1 MLKLFRNTNRSYLI
15 QLQIKIMPTYFT
27 ANRHGYAVRFSK
39 FSPDRLVVATSQLY
53 GLAGAGTLYV
63 LDMTEDEDNF
73 NETKTFHWSDGL
85 FDVVCSEK
93 DPNIVISVSGDGTL
107 QLWNLE
113 SKNGPLANLP
123 QMIYKE
129 HRKEVYSIDWV
140 SVRSDNFVLS
150 ASWDCSI
157 KLWDPN
163 STASLCTYTGHSKL
177 VYNAMFSPLIPNTF
191 ASVSADGYLKIWNM
205 FNQDRPIASLKSHD
219 GEVLTCD
226 WCKFDQNILATGSSD
241 GLIRGYDIRH
251 FGVPMFELKG
261 CDYAVRKIQFSPF
274 DISTIASVGYDFHTR
289 YVELLLHILIGNTSI
304 IIHCLY
310 RIWDFNRTN
319 EPLES
324 IKQHTEFAYGLDW
337 NPLRR
342 NQLADC
348 GWDSLVNVFNGAIS

>member
-1 MLKLFRNTNRSYLI
+1 
-15 QLQIKIMPTYFT
+15 MPTYFT

-39 FSPDRLVVATSQLY
+39 FLPDRIIVATSQFY
-53 GLAGAGTLYV
+53 GLTGAGTLYV
-63 LDMTEDEDNF
+63 LDLNEEDEF
-73 NETKTFHWSDGL
+73 VETKAFNWSDGI

-113 SKNGPLANLP
+113 SISDGSPLTNLP
-123 QMIYKE
+123 QMIFKE

-140 SVRSDNFVLS
+140 SVRSDNFILS
-150 ASWDCSI
+150 ASWDTTI

-163 STASLCTYTGHSKL
+163 STSSLCTYAGHSKL

-205 FNQDRPIASLKSHD
+205 FNNDRPIASLKSHD

-226 WCKFDQNILATGSSD
+226 WCKYDQNILATGSSD

-274 DISTIASVGYDFHTR
+274 DISTIASVGYDFYTR
-289 YVELLLHILIGNTSI
+289 
-304 IIHCLY
+304 
-310 RIWDFNRTN
+310 
-319 EPLES
+319 
-324 IKQHTEFAYGLDW
+324 
-337 NPLRR
+337 
-342 NQLADC
+342 
-348 GWDSLVNVFNGAIS
+348 

>member
-1 MLKLFRNTNRSYLI
+1 
-15 QLQIKIMPTYFT
+15 MPTYFT

-39 FSPDRLVVATSQLY
+39 FSADRLVVATSQFY
-53 GLAGAGTLYV
+53 GLAGAGTLFV

-73 NETKTFHWSDGL
+73 VETKTFHWSDGL

-93 DPNIVISVSGDGTL
+93 DPNILISVSGDGTL

-113 SKNGPLANLP
+113 SMGDSSPLTNLP

-129 HRKEVYSIDWV
+129 HRKEVYSIDWL
-140 SVRSDNFVLS
+140 SVRSDNFILS
-150 ASWDCSI
+150 ASWDCTI

-163 STASLCTYTGHSKL
+163 CTSSLCTYAGHSKL

-205 FNQDRPIASLKSHD
+205 FNKDRPIASLKSHD
-219 GEVLTCD
+219 GEILTCD

-274 DISTIASVGYDFHTR
+274 DISTIASVGYDFYTR
-289 YVELLLHILIGNTSI
+289 
-304 IIHCLY
+304 
-310 RIWDFNRTN
+310 
-319 EPLES
+319 
-324 IKQHTEFAYGLDW
+324 FA
-337 NPLRR
+337 RR
-342 NQLADC
+342 
-348 GWDSLVNVFNGAIS
+348 

>member
-1 MLKLFRNTNRSYLI
+1 
-15 QLQIKIMPTYFT
+15 MPTYFT

-39 FSPDRLVVATSQLY
+39 FSPDRLIVAASQFY
-53 GLAGAGTLYV
+53 GLVGAGTLYV
-63 LDMTEDEDNF
+63 LDLIDDEENF
-73 NETKTFHWSDGL
+73 LETKTFQWSDGL

-113 SKNGPLANLP
+113 SMSDDSPLNNLP

-140 SVRSDNFVLS
+140 SVRSDNFILS
-150 ASWDCSI
+150 ASWDCTI
-157 KLWDPN
+157 KIWDPN
-163 STASLCTYTGHSKL
+163 STTSLCTYAGHSKL

-205 FNQDRPIASLKSHD
+205 FNKDRPIASLKSHD
-219 GEVLTCD
+219 GEILTCD
-226 WCKFDQNILATGSSD
+226 WCKYDQNILATGSSD

-274 DISTIASVGYDFHTR
+274 DISTIASVGFDYYT
-289 YVELLLHILIGNTSI
+289 
-304 IIHCLY
+304 

-348 GWDSLVNVFNGAIS
+348 GWDSLVNVFYGGLT